1 MVGYGGGSTGLTNTS
16 ASAAERIG
24 DRGIAM
30 GGYASS
36 ADSNIIQ
43 YVNIAAGSGNM
54 SDFGDLPYSARWVNA
69 CAGSGY
75 GFAVGGM
82 GVWNPAEI
90 NNISRVTIATTGNS
104 VDHGDLT
111 EISSWCAATSN
122 GAKGFR
128 SGGSGIGAGNYQ
140 NTIDTWD
147 CTNTAANA
155 TDFGD
160 LSHVTRYN
168 EMECDGSRGLSIG
181 GRSSQGQASN
191 DIEHFDTASAGNA
204 TDVRN
209 LTTTHTDG
217 FATGCDGT
225 TVICMGGSHG
235 SGNHETCDYFTVQS
249 NSDASDW
256 GDLTSPKIY
265 TRGASN
271 ETRLV
276 QLGGYITS
284 GAGTTSQSD
293 VVVYAS
299 QGNAVDFGDLKS
311 ANGIERMGGC
321 SGN

>member
-75 GFAVGGM
+75 GFCVGGM
-82 GVWNPAEI
+82 GSFNPAEI
-90 NNISRVTIATTGNS
+90 NNISRITISTTGNA

-168 EMECDGSRGLSIG
+168 EMESDGSRGLSIG
-181 GRSSQGQASN
+181 GLSSQGQASN

-204 TDVRN
+204 TDTRN
-209 LTTTHTDG
+209 LTTSHTNG

-225 TVICMGGSHG
+225 TVICMGGTHG
-235 SGNHETCDYFTVQS
+235 SGSHETCDYFTVQS

-256 GDLTSPKIY
+256 GDLTSARDY
-265 TRGASN
+265 NRGASSEDRLLSLGGN
-271 ETRLV
+271 ET
-276 QLGGYITS
+276 GG
-284 GAGTTSQSD
+284 GGTTNNINA
-293 VVVYAS
+293 VVYS
-299 QGNAVDFGDLKS
+299 TQGNAVDWGNMTS
-311 ANGIERMGGC
+311 SIARMGGC